1 MPKKKQ
7 VSASQ
12 RNSMTKPRKVST
24 HTVGALWD
32 SKTVGEKLGLTHHQV
47 RNLLGSVPVAK
58 KNGSSNL
65 YDPKAVTEAAKQKTK
80 KNEAT
85 EGSREWYEIEKLKR
99 QIDKLDFD
107 LEVVKGNYL
116 KIEEV
121 RHGYLGQSLAMRK
134 QWLEMVENLPP
145 LLSGLPPAD
154 MQGKLKHYV
163 NEAFEKLRGHS
174 FNAGNNKGMFEHV

>member
-12 RNSMTKPRKVST
+12 RNSMTKPRKVKSESRGNLWST
-24 HTVGALWD
+24 KDVQ
-32 SKTVGEKLGLTHHQV
+32 EKLGMSEKSA
-47 RNLLGSVPVAK
+47 RNFLASIPIAEVK
-58 KNGSSNL
+58 DRFNW

-134 QWLEMVENLPP
+134 QWLEMVEKLPP

-163 NEAFEKLRGHS
+163 NEAFEKLRGHT
-174 FNAGNNKGMFEHV
+174 FAGNNKGMFKHI